1 MQEAEILELLERGG
15 ALLPTHR
22 ELGGEHRLLRF
33 ERFDP
38 LADPVAAGRL
48 GEALA
53 SRLTDGGYD
62 LVAVWDGV
70 ESAVLGYIVG
80 RALERPVVRVLDHE
94 GLITA
99 SAPIGAGTRAV
110 FVAPA
115 ILGGHEPRLVRALLE
130 TRDAALGAI
139 ATVVDLGEQGDASGV
154 SVVALAHV
162 AAYAPG
168 ACPACQRGEPLV
180 NARVPLAP
188 GGRNG

>member
-1 MQEAEILELLERGG
+1 MEEAQVLEALERGG

-22 ELGGEHRLLRF
+22 DVAGEHRLLRF

-38 LADPVAAGRL
+38 LADPGAAGRL

-53 SRLTDGGYD
+53 NRLANDGYD

-70 ESAVLGYIVG
+70 DSAVLGYVVG

-99 SAPIGAGTRAV
+99 SAPIRAGTRAV

-115 ILGGHEPRLVRALLE
+115 ILDSQEPRLTRALME
-130 TRDAALGAI
+130 ARDASLGAI
-139 ATVVDLGEQGDASGV
+139 ATLVELGEQEAALGVPTVTLARV
-154 SVVALAHV
+154 SV
-162 AAYAPG
+162 YSPE
-168 ACPACQRGEPLV
+168 ACPACQRGEPLA